1 MPEVTTTPL
10 KGISIRDRFAV
21 EALGF
26 LIQKYES
33 NSIPIP
39 DIVARAY
46 EYASNMLTK
55 ANTSGAS
62 DTDYNIGKI
71 LTEGFAALVEAIGE
85 GGGGTSSSFNGK
97 VQNVDNTNF
106 RVIGT
111 QSYGEGTSQKTGVLN
126 VAVVSGGGGG
136 GSTDVSEIVNTL
148 QYTDQ
153 GTSNVITLVN
163 RINRLLDILGYYPG
177 SPDATLNSTQH
188 KDLKDLIST
197 IANVN
202 GPFMRDDAEEASA
215 LVLNNISD
223 LVVFADWDNV
233 GTNRPFR
240 VPISNFDSKYGLVL
254 KICSDNQF
262 PATAD
267 TKPGYYY
274 KLSGSGSVAVLN
286 TVIINL
292 PSLTIADGKPLKTI
306 MFNFSCIALVIG
318 GTVPFSVNIDG
329 VAATSSTLKFRGSNP
344 GSAIDPGTYEVDCVH
359 NGYYWLMGLT
369 KIVS

>member
-1 MPEVTTTPL
+1 MSEVTTTPL

-71 LTEGFAALVEAIGE
+71 LTDGFAALVEAIGE
-85 GGGGTSSSFNGK
+85 GGGGTSSFNGK
-97 VQNVDNTNF
+97 VQNADNTNF

-111 QSYGEGTSQKTGVLN
+111 QSYGEGTAQKTGVLN
-126 VAVVSGGGGG
+126 VAVVAGGGGG
-136 GSTDVSEIVNTL
+136 GSTDLSGIVNTL

-223 LVVFADWDNV
+223 LVVFADWDYV
-233 GTNRPFR
+233 GSNRPFR
-240 VPISNFDSKYGLVL
+240 VPISNFDSRIKYLGNGYLDPENMFNQIKGLF
-254 KICSDNQF
+254 IRW
-262 PATAD
+262 
-267 TKPGYYY
+267 
-274 KLSGSGSVAVLN
+274 
-286 TVIINL
+286 IINYY
-292 PSLTIADGKPLKTI
+292 TNNI
-306 MFNFSCIALVIG
+306 
-318 GTVPFSVNIDG
+318 NIDYSYIG
-329 VAATSSTLKFRGSNP
+329 NPSYTSHYSKTNSFHVCKVCDKVFIGK
-344 GSAIDPGTYEVDCVH
+344 SASEYCSSACRQRISRKVNRY
-359 NGYYWLMGLT
+359 
-369 KIVS
+369 